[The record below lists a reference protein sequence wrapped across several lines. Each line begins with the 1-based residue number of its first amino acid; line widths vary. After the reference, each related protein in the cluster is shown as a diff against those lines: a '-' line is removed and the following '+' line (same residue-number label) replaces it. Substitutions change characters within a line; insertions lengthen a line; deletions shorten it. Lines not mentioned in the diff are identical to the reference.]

1 MTTPRCDDPILH
13 IDNADGGVFYVLRR
27 GERVAELTYKRAP
40 QYTTIDH
47 TWIDDE
53 LRGSGCG
60 RRLVAEIA
68 QWARDENLRLRST
81 CPFART
87 ILERTPEFADV
98 R

>member
-1 MTTPRCDDPILH
+1 MTTPRCNDPILH
-13 IDNADGGVFYVLRR
+13 TGSAGGGTFYVVRR
-27 GERVAELTYKRAP
+27 GERVAELTYTRTGSYAR
-40 QYTTIDH
+40 IDH

-60 RRLVAEIA
+60 RRLVDEIA
-68 QWARDENLRLRST
+68 QWAREANLRLRAA

-87 ILERTPEFADV
+87 ILERTPEYADV